1 MCNAPCRGAIEVLRH
16 IYAHYH
22 TAEQPMCV
30 CEDLQLLF
38 DASAFNNGCLQLR
51 NVIRNNYILY
61 KDQTVISGD
70 Y

>member
-1 MCNAPCRGAIEVLRH
+1 MRHVEVLEVLRH
-16 IYAHYH
+16 IYAH
-22 TAEQPMCV
+22 TTTQLSSPCV
-30 CEDLQLLF
+30 CVSEDLQLLF

-61 KDQTVISGD
+61 KDQTVITGD